1 MQREAW
7 RAIGVGALSS
17 KGLVVIRK
25 RRRRRRRPP
34 LLTPPRRE
42 KEKSAKIVCPKMDDV
57 ALGKIKDCAKA
68 KGMVPG
74 GHCNCRGP
82 GEDALMG
89 QAK

>member
-25 RRRRRRRPP
+25 RRRKRRRRRRPP

-57 ALGKIKDCAKA
+57 GGTGENQGLCQSEREGAGWALQLPWAW
-68 KGMVPG
+68 G
-74 GHCNCRGP
+74 G
-82 GEDALMG
+82 
-89 QAK
+89 